1 MRAFAEWTQH
11 DLVTVGHGIG
21 NSLVRFQEIVFGQP
35 QREARRGDTVG
46 RQVGNRLAVNR
57 EPHRGHAGISKAPS
71 AMSTA
76 LLAHACNSASS
87 RPKNGGG
94 STVEH
99 SDPKTGKHPLLPGSG
114 DDQVR
119 NAESL

>member
-1 MRAFAEWTQH
+1 
-11 DLVTVGHGIG
+11 
-21 NSLVRFQEIVFGQP
+21 
-35 QREARRGDTVG
+35 
-46 RQVGNRLAVNR
+46 
-57 EPHRGHAGISKAPS
+57 
-71 AMSTA
+71 MSTA
-76 LLAHACNSASS
+76 LLAHARNSASF

-114 DDQVR
+114 NDQVR